1 MEDRMTTPRTRA
13 AVSLVASAL
22 TLALGAC
29 AHPGSSVAR
38 PGPAP
43 AEDRALAIRF
53 DNEATVHVDVYL
65 VGEQR
70 QWLLGRVE
78 PGAAATLR
86 LPSTSLAPTAG
97 FVRLVA
103 LADSPRSVMAARDPH
118 AIVAMEQ
125 PLSAIV
131 SQRWTLSRSAF
142 AAPQLFGA
150 PRDRGRR

>member
-1 MEDRMTTPRTRA
+1 MTTPRTRA
-13 AVSLVASAL
+13 VVSLVASAL

-29 AHPGSSVAR
+29 ARTGSSAAWR
-38 PGPAP
+38 GPAA
-43 AEDRALAIRF
+43 AEERALASRV

-65 VGEQR
+65 VAEQR

-78 PGAAATLR
+78 PGTGATLR
-86 LPSTSLAPTAG
+86 LPAASLAPTAG

-103 LADSPRSVMAARDPH
+103 LADSPRSVLAARDPR